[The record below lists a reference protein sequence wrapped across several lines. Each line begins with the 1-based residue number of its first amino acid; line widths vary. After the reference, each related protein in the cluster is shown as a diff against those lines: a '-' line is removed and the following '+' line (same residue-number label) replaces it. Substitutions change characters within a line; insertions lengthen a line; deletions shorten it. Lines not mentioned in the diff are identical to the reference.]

1 MSYIDRC
8 VIIQQKL
15 SLQRV
20 VILGSN
26 TEVWGQA
33 PSTLAYRS
41 GGSGF
46 ESCSWLEFFL
56 RFSSTVSFNCFT
68 ALIGECRTS
77 VRTSSLDGVLLLDS
91 KIVFRFCSYV
101 IDTTRTDEN
110 RQSLCSDLTLR
121 MICSK
126 LLEVLWLFR
135 SNNV

>member
-15 SLQRV
+15 SLQRE

-46 ESCSWLEFFL
+46 ESCSRLLLAGVFLEVF
-56 RFSSTVSFNCFT
+56 FNCFT
-68 ALIGECRTS
+68 ALIGERRTS
-77 VRTSSLDGVLLLDS
+77 VRTSSLDGVDTLLVLLLDS
-91 KIVFRFCSYV
+91 KIVFRFCSYAIV
-101 IDTTRTDEN
+101 TTRTDESC
-110 RQSLCSDLTLR
+110 QSLCSDLTLR
-121 MICSK
+121 MISSK
-126 LLEVLWLFR
+126 LLEVLLAI
-135 SNNV
+135 S